1 MLDQHGLAYSIVEK
15 AGDVIRDAHL
25 IENEIFVRTNSDL
38 PDYKWTVNNPI
49 DIRGFE
55 KRQPTEGP
63 EIGEHSEWILRGMGL
78 SESKIKDLIAAGVV
92 LKTN

>member
-38 PDYKWTVNNPI
+38 PEYKWTVSNPI
-49 DIRGFE
+49 DIRGSE

-63 EIGEHSEWILRGMGL
+63 EIGEHSEWILKGMGL